1 MVGSLCALCSIM
13 CTIRWRRGCPLS
25 ARWRVRLGTIPCVRG
40 VIPRRSVAVE
50 LPRPKYREWR
60 HLSVLTV
67 EGRRSAQ
74 SWLAERAV
82 KACSRWDAD
91 DQASKISTHS
101 QREIVR
107 ARISFGDDRPTSAHQ
122 SMVHRFASTLEA
134 VAMVR
139 AFSGRSPGSEIA
151 DCP

>member
-13 CTIRWRRGCPLS
+13 RTIRWRRGCPLI
-25 ARWRVRLGTIPCVRG
+25 ARWRVRLGTVPCVRG
-40 VIPRRSVAVE
+40 IIPRRRVAVE

-74 SWLAERAV
+74 SWLAEWAV
-82 KACSRWDAD
+82 KACSRWDAG

-107 ARISFGDDRPTSAHQ
+107 AMISFGDDRPTSAHQ
-122 SMVHRFASTLEA
+122 STVHCFHSTLEA
-134 VAMVR
+134 VAMIR